1 MFCFRLFYKYTVIIS
16 NHQIFFKLSFSPF
29 GLFISP
35 NFTKVVKNRKI
46 FNFYL
51 LSMMFQFQ
59 NKLNRPELDIQNMC
73 RILNLLKSDKILIL
87 LISSYKDKE
96 IISNHQIFLRK
107 KLMCSSA
114 SSCASQPLVGC
125 QKTWKLKQV
134 THDSQLR
141 VHFPELLLPLVLKL
155 RHQLFSSF
163 RHPQR
168 VWTYDP
174 MVTTL

>member
-87 LISSYKDKE
+87 LISSYKDEE

-114 SSCASQPLVGC
+114 DGYHLIGDQSC
-125 QKTWKLKQV
+125 K
-134 THDSQLR
+134 
-141 VHFPELLLPLVLKL
+141 
-155 RHQLFSSF
+155 FSSAL
-163 RHPQR
+163 
-168 VWTYDP
+168 DAG
-174 MVTTL
+174 MN